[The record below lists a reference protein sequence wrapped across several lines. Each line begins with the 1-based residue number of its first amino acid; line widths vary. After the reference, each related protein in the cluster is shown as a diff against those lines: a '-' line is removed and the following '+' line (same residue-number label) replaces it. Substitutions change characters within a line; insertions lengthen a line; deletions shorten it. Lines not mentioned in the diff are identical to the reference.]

1 MTSVLQPMDQ
11 GIIASFKMKYRSF
24 MMKEKI
30 EAIEYSSTLPEI
42 DILKAWDIKK
52 ENGFGSLG

>member
-1 MTSVLQPMDQ
+1 
-11 GIIASFKMKYRSF
+11 
-24 MMKEKI
+24 MKEKI